1 MTSPALPAFT
11 PTAPDGR
18 IATLDVLRGFAL
30 IGVCI
35 ANVEFFNRPV
45 VQSGQGMAAGLDGL
59 DWAAAW
65 VVNYFV
71 IGKFWTI
78 FSLLFGMGFALMHER
93 AQASGRPFLPAY
105 GRRIAALLA
114 IGLLHHTLLWSGDI
128 LISYAVAAAALMLT
142 LFAPPRV
149 LITAFIACAALPQMP
164 GLGFLAWFLA
174 PIIFA
179 TVTGLY
185 LRASLRL
192 FLPLMAIGSGLLI
205 GAAALLGNDDG
216 AMSTVVS
223 STVLIVFGLL
233 VWRYGEPASLRPLR
247 AGLAIVLLAYAMI
260 TLESGHRYFV
270 PAGQEASADDV
281 GQQLRE
287 REVVRS
293 AAEVQVLTGD
303 SYVDGVAM
311 RAGQL
316 LQRMQ
321 DEVGFSIVLV
331 GVFLVGSWFVRSGVI
346 ARASEHLPL
355 FRRLAWY
362 GIPVGVGLGLLGS
375 LASTGRAAGAD
386 SPAFDFA
393 NGLMLLGSVPAS
405 LGYIGA
411 AVLMLHSRGIAAHI
425 RLLAPCGRMALSN
438 YLMQS
443 IVMTTLFYGYALGW
457 WGIGRAAQ
465 VGIALLL
472 CLVQIGLSHWW
483 MARFRYGPAEW
494 AWRAVTY
501 LAWPTMRLSDRTSMA

>member
-1 MTSPALPAFT
+1 MTGTLPAFA
-11 PTAPDGR
+11 PTTPDGR

-30 IGVCI
+30 IGVCV

-45 VQSGQGMAAGLDGL
+45 VQSGQGMQAGLDGL
-59 DWAAAW
+59 DWAVAW
-65 VVNYFV
+65 VVNYVV

-93 AQASGRPFLPAY
+93 AQRAGRPFLPAY
-105 GRRIAALLA
+105 GRRIAALLT

-205 GAAALLGNDDG
+205 VLAALLGSDDG
-216 AMSTVVS
+216 AVSTAVS
-223 STVLIVFGLL
+223 GIVLIAFGMLA
-233 VWRYGEPASLRPLR
+233 WRYGEPDSLRRLR

-260 TLESGHRYFV
+260 TLDSASRYFAPV
-270 PAGQEASADDV
+270 TGQVASADDI
-281 GQQLRE
+281 GEQLRE
-287 REVVRS
+287 REVIRS
-293 AAEVQVLTGD
+293 EEEVQVLTGD

-362 GIPVGVGLGLLGS
+362 GIPFGVGLGVLGS
-375 LASTGRAAGAD
+375 LASTGRVAGAD

-411 AVLMLHSRGIAAHI
+411 VVLMLHSRSIAARI
-425 RLLAPCGRMALSN
+425 RLLAPFGRMALSN
-438 YLMQS
+438 YLAQS
-443 IVMTTLFYGYALGW
+443 IVMTSLFYGYALGW

-465 VGIALLL
+465 VAIALLL
-472 CLVQIGLSHWW
+472 CLAQIGLSHWW

-501 LAWPTMRLSDRTSMA
+501 LTWPTMRLSHRATMD